1 MQVVVKKLAEK
12 KYAEDLADFESK
24 LFKFPE
30 AAEEVF
36 IPSLSEEQARSFFTT
51 DQKLPPCKVNEHPAF
66 AFARQL
72 GKDTD
77 IAILDWKCH
86 VQAARRAALKHAL
99 ACTELQALSSISQT
113 ELVNDAELYS
123 SNMVMNR
130 EIEAL
135 LKFKAALGLV
145 HGLEAGAN
153 AISSDARKH
162 MEKCATA
169 VCDRSFRCV
178 TAMANTFLTALPEG
192 DINRGFQDWAID
204 PATLDMEK
212 VLKLVNDKNVI
223 SLGRSIQSAET
234 TMDAIEVFHRDS
246 QIPEIVFWREK
257 ALKQKK
263 ETAVAEDGYLAWLR
277 RAFFKCKFIL
287 AAATALKVIH
297 VRTQVENFLPK
308 DKNEAIER
316 VRATIKG
323 VSVDKDSHSRFIV
336 STHRL
341 ACLCVA
347 CVLF

>member
-1 MQVVVKKLAEK
+1 M
-12 KYAEDLADFESK
+12 
-24 LFKFPE
+24 
-30 AAEEVF
+30 
-36 IPSLSEEQARSFFTT
+36 
-51 DQKLPPCKVNEHPAF
+51 PPCNVNEHPAF

-72 GKDTD
+72 GNDTG

-99 ACTELQALSSISQT
+99 ACTKLSPLSSISQT
-113 ELVNDAELYS
+113 ELVKDAELYS

-135 LKFKAALGLV
+135 LKFKAALG
-145 HGLEAGAN
+145 GLEAGAS

-162 MEKCATA
+162 MEKCAKA
-169 VCDRSFRCV
+169 VYDRSFRCV
-178 TAMANTFLTALPEG
+178 TAMANMFLTALPEG

-212 VLKLVNDKNVI
+212 VLKLVNDQNVI

-263 ETAVAEDGYLAWLR
+263 ETAVQRMVALPGSAVCFSNASSYLPPPR
-277 RAFFKCKFIL
+277 RSRSS
-287 AAATALKVIH
+287 TSG
-297 VRTQVENFLPK
+297 PK
-308 DKNEAIER
+308 TNTFCPKTKR
-316 VRATIKG
+316 RL
-323 VSVDKDSHSRFIV
+323 SRG
-336 STHRL
+336 
-341 ACLCVA
+341 
-347 CVLF
+347 